1 MGGKE
6 FNHIAHRTQACATP
20 TTLGFVSDAASK
32 TPLLSKL
39 SFDNFFKFG

>member
-1 MGGKE
+1 MREKE
-6 FNHIAHRTQACATP
+6 FNHIAHGTQVCASPAT
-20 TTLGFVSDAASK
+20 SDSVYDATSK